1 MQYIGFTIGG
11 SEYTVPILRIQE
23 IVNLPRLTKLPLA
36 PYYVEGIT
44 NLRGRIMPVINLRKI
59 VGMDN
64 GSAGKQVIV
73 VTSGRI
79 IFGVLVDSITGVITI
94 DESEI
99 EPPTDLNASEIIEG
113 VAMPNDKLVMLLDTK
128 KLIPAEDMSIFEDE
142 ILSIEESGDKVE
154 VTKKIEGKCGETVIK
169 ETMDAKSFFE
179 KKIDAQ
185 DPRYAIFNDMIKFM
199 EAISKQDYEEADTAI
214 HAIMQKGQGD
224 LFKEVGRVTRKLHNS
239 IRNFRDAV
247 DPKLKDMAI
256 ADIPNA
262 ADKLNH
268 VIDKTEEAA
277 HKTMSIVER
286 SILEMDEVASHIRNI
301 EGPEDSREYLK
312 GFKDR
317 LEDDLTEIL
326 MTQSFQDLT
335 GQIIKKVIK
344 LIEDVEKELVNLVA
358 TFGVKIEEGKIVKV
372 FETEK
377 VSQSDVDDLLKDLGF

>member
-169 ETMDAKSFFE
+169 ETMDAKSFF
-179 KKIDAQ
+179 
-185 DPRYAIFNDMIKFM
+185 
-199 EAISKQDYEEADTAI
+199 
-214 HAIMQKGQGD
+214 
-224 LFKEVGRVTRKLHNS
+224 
-239 IRNFRDAV
+239 
-247 DPKLKDMAI
+247 
-256 ADIPNA
+256 
-262 ADKLNH
+262 
-268 VIDKTEEAA
+268 
-277 HKTMSIVER
+277 
-286 SILEMDEVASHIRNI
+286 
-301 EGPEDSREYLK
+301 RE
-312 GFKDR
+312 KDR
-317 LEDDLTEIL
+317 CSRSEICDL
-326 MTQSFQDLT
+326 
-335 GQIIKKVIK
+335 
-344 LIEDVEKELVNLVA
+344 
-358 TFGVKIEEGKIVKV
+358 
-372 FETEK
+372 
-377 VSQSDVDDLLKDLGF
+377 